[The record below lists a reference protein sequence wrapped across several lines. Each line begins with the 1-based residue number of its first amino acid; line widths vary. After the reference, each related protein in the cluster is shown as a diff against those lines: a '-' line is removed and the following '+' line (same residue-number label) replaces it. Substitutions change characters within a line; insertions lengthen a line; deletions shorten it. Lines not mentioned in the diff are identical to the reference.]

1 MGGKILVGM
10 VMKAKVGDLGEEVR
24 EVFYR
29 RLRKELTRM
38 FQRVSGKKRFLVR
51 FQYGC
56 EKDLNSNKLTAVAV
70 EKNPVDEEPKVP
82 TIASVPE
89 NAVDLEKG

>member
-1 MGGKILVGM
+1 M
-10 VMKAKVGDLGEEVR
+10 VQG
-24 EVFYR
+24 
-29 RLRKELTRM
+29 
-38 FQRVSGKKRFLVR
+38 VSSNSRFLVR

>member
-1 MGGKILVGM
+1 M
-10 VMKAKVGDLGEEVR
+10 V
-24 EVFYR
+24 
-29 RLRKELTRM
+29 
-38 FQRVSGKKRFLVR
+38 QRVSGKKRFLVR

-89 NAVDLEKG
+89 NAVDLEKGWYHGVYGIQDFTKEGGVYIKEIRWKWTYIQMRRIL